1 MLDEEEALAAVERA
15 AREAA
20 VAAISRQIEE
30 LTQRRA
36 AVIELHGPELPELV
50 RAHAGRKL
58 SYPPWRP
65 VRCMPARLA
74 EATSKLFSQRSR
86 SPCDAVPARALLT
99 RDSPAGQE
107 HRIGRLGPEAVDTC
121 RGNVFVSGYGVRR
134 SRWTISDRADCLT
147 EGTSSSEER
156 GNGRPPAVGEP
167 TFALSI
173 LLTHRVLH

>member
-1 MLDEEEALAAVERA
+1 VKASALAELAMRDEEEALAAVECA

-74 EATSKLFSQRSR
+74 EATSKLFSQCSR
-86 SPCDAVPARALLT
+86 SPCDALPARALLT
-99 RDSPAGQE
+99 RGARRRGKSIALVVLARKLLTLAG
-107 HRIGRLGPEAVDTC
+107 
-121 RGNVFVSGYGVRR
+121 GNVFVSGYGVRR
-134 SRWTISDRADCLT
+134 SR
-147 EGTSSSEER
+147 
-156 GNGRPPAVGEP
+156 
-167 TFALSI
+167 
-173 LLTHRVLH
+173 